1 MENWRLVMAN
11 ILAVSVSL
19 KYASFALE
27 TDNRTIEGELHDDTP
42 TFFVGAIRNFLK
54 ENGLKFQDLTKLII
68 CSGPGSF
75 TGLRVGMSFAKAVKE
90 ATGVEVISVN
100 LFDILSHFYNAD
112 FMVINSENP
121 NEIYYKIKGEEAESC
136 RIDEFEC
143 KNFDSIVIEGN
154 CPVVE
159 KLTIEN
165 LSVCQHLR
173 KAKNLLMLKNC
184 QSGKLEPFYIKP
196 PYAVKK

>member
-1 MENWRLVMAN
+1 MGN

-27 TDNRTIEGELHDDTP
+27 TDNGTVEGELRDDTP
-42 TFFVGAIRNFLK
+42 TFFVGAIRDFLN

-90 ATGVEVISVN
+90 SFGIEVISVS
-100 LFDILSHFYNAD
+100 LFDILSKIYDAD

-121 NEIYYKIKGEEAESC
+121 NEIYYQVKGEEAKSC
-136 RIDEFEC
+136 RIDEFES
-143 KNFDSIVIEGN
+143 KNFSSIVIEEN

-159 KLTIEN
+159 KLT
-165 LSVCQHLR
+165 LGKLTTCQDLR
-173 KAKNLLMLKNC
+173 KAKNLLLLKNC
-184 QSGKLEPFYIKP
+184 PSGKLEPFYIKP